1 MSSTSN
7 EHKLK
12 VTDSQ
17 VAELQERILQLECDL
32 AKTSRD
38 LKISEQRNRM
48 LSAHNDALS
57 KLLKSKLK

>member
-7 EHKLK
+7 ANKLK
-12 VTDSQ
+12 VTDGQ
-17 VAELQERILQLECDL
+17 VNELQERILQLESDL

-38 LKISEQRNRM
+38 LKMSEQRNRV